1 MSQSWRIVTYNTWK
15 CDGLYRDRLEWM
27 AHGLSAL
34 APDIVCLQEAFECLD
49 ANVDTV
55 ATLAKRLGLRVHV
68 LRSREKIRSFEG
80 KDYRSWSNLAI
91 LLNAAL
97 NERRDVKLV
106 AHALD
111 PDRWALHINFEID
124 PGVSANV
131 VNTHFTH
138 IRGTS
143 GILGRRAQARQLADR
158 LRGETEPIILCGDL
172 NAVWGSED
180 LDALVELDWAEPEEE
195 DPGGTFIGERV
206 GAIPDPRRIDHIQ
219 IKPGKHLKVRIKRRF
234 PALLSPCGPHG
245 EYPSDHAALVAD
257 ISVEA
262 A

>member
-1 MSQSWRIVTYNTWK
+1 MPHSRRIVTYNTWK

-27 AHGLSAL
+27 GHGLSAL

-49 ANVDTV
+49 AGVDT
-55 ATLAKRLGLRVHV
+55 AETLATRLGLRVHV

-80 KDYRSWSNLAI
+80 KDNRSWSNLAI
-91 LLNAAL
+91 LSNAAL

-111 PDRWALHINFEID
+111 PDRWALHLNLELD
-124 PGVSANV
+124 PGVSISL

-143 GILGRRAQARQLADR
+143 GKLGRRAQARQLADR
-158 LRGETEPIILCGDL
+158 LRGETDPIILCGDL

-245 EYPSDHAALVAD
+245 EYPSDHAALVVD